1 MINSPRFVISSFSNE
16 QICCFLC
23 FILYNEYV
31 LVLDCLKTNPLGL
44 SETVTNVTV
53 SWHFSPQTKQWI
65 KKNITVQCNPMWGLR
80 SLLYSAQLQL
90 VQSHRR
96 SSVSFS
102 DPELPNHFTCAFAL
116 YKSQQVSNNNNQ
128 PLPQSVSQS
137 AGTTKTSPSSQCGL
151 WVSGIKW
158 FLNCSPIKQL
168 LPQLRPGRQ
177 AEKSVNTCRRAEHP
191 YHHHHHLHHHPSME
205 TC

>member
-1 MINSPRFVISSFSNE
+1 MINSQRCVISSFSNVR
-16 QICCFLC
+16 ICRFLC

-65 KKNITVQCNPMWGLR
+65 TKI
-80 SLLYSAQLQL
+80 SLFNATLCGGYDYSFIQLNCKL

-102 DPELPNHFTCAFAL
+102 DPELPNHFTCSFAL

-128 PLPQSVSQS
+128 PTLPQSVSRHNKNKS
-137 AGTTKTSPSSQCGL
+137 IITV
-151 WVSGIKW
+151 WFVGIGDKVISK
-158 FLNCSPIKQL
+158 LQP
-168 LPQLRPGRQ
+168 
-177 AEKSVNTCRRAEHP
+177 H
-191 YHHHHHLHHHPSME
+191 
-205 TC
+205 